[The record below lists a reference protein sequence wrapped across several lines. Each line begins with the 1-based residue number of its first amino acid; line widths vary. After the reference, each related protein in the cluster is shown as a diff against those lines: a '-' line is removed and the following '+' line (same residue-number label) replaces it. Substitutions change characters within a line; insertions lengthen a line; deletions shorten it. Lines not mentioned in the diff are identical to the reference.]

1 MDLATVGGLIFAGIL
16 TVVAILMGSP
26 LKTFYDLPSVLM
38 VVLGSFGIMFVC
50 FPTANMKDLL
60 RVIKKG
66 FFHKDRSTEQL
77 LQLMREMSSRARREG
92 VLVLEDMVA
101 DQDDDFLKK
110 GIQMVVDGHDP
121 SAIEEV
127 LYNEIDNMA
136 SRHKDGADLLDQMGT
151 YAPAMGMIG
160 TLVGL
165 VQMLQNLDDPT
176 AIGPAMAVA
185 LLTTFYGAVM
195 ANMFALPLAHKLKM
209 RSANE
214 VAEKSLVVQGL
225 LSILA
230 GESPRFLVDRLNAQ
244 LPPSDRLTEA
254 AG

>member
-1 MDLATVGGLIFAGIL
+1 MDLATVGGLLFAGTL
-16 TVVAILMGSP
+16 TIVAILMGSP
-26 LKTFYDLPSVLM
+26 LKTFYDLPSILM
-38 VVLGSFGIMFVC
+38 VVLGSFGIMAVC
-50 FPTANMKDLL
+50 FPMGSMKDIPK
-60 RVIKKG
+60 VVKKG
-66 FFHKDRSTEQL
+66 FLHKSKPPDQI

-92 VLVLEDMVA
+92 VLVLEDMA
-101 DQDDDFLKK
+101 SDQDDDFLKK

-136 SRHKDGADLLDQMGT
+136 SRHKDGADLMDQMGT

-165 VQMLQNLDDPT
+165 VQMLQSLDDP
-176 AIGPAMAVA
+176 ASIGPAMAVA
-185 LLTTFYGAVM
+185 LLTTFYGAIM

-209 RSANE
+209 RSAE
-214 VAEKSLVVQGL
+214 EIAQKTLVVQGL

-244 LPPSDRLTEA
+244 LPPGERLKEA
-254 AG
+254 S